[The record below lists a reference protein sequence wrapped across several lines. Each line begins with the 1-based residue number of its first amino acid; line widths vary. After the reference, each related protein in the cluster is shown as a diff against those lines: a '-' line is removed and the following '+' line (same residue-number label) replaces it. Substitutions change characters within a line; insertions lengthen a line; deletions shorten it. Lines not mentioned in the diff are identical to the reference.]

1 MGDQRITVTHYAI
14 LIGINAYP
22 DRPLQGC
29 VRDVQNIKTYLEG
42 VLNSIH
48 IQMFTATKSANPES
62 TNPTEDPILWP
73 TYHNVTSALEKATTL
88 AKAGDV
94 VYIHY
99 SGHGTRGT
107 PCSEFSN
114 KSTGDLALVLLNK
127 GKENDVRYLWGPRLA
142 LSLKAMVD
150 KGLVIT
156 LVLDCCFS
164 ASVYRRD
171 DPSVRFLPYD
181 AEIDS
186 EFLLDLERGT
196 EDGAGGLAS
205 REASMLPN
213 WLINPDGYAILVACG
228 PHEEALERKFDGQ
241 MHGVLSYFLL
251 RTLKECGGL
260 RKKHKDIYDHLHAN
274 FRNSAPQQN
283 PILYGNTSQGFFAHA
298 NSEITASTVP
308 IIEKQDGSLE
318 LQAGQAHGVSDG
330 DRFALCPLGS
340 AESNPGL
347 RGDLVIAKVT
357 QARALTSKLELLDTT
372 SIRVQTGWI
381 AKPLTRFSLHR
392 FPIRL
397 ASGIPHQG
405 EWLTAL
411 KERSLNVH
419 IDVDDQPFSFHVV
432 LNSNKEYEILD
443 ESDQRIINL
452 PTMPQEQSDVSHI
465 CEIIEH
471 LARFKLVRELA
482 DKVQNPFRASF
493 SVQIISRSGDIFS
506 PGHLV
511 EVEEDEEAKFMF
523 ELQFENKGNKNI
535 YVYVYDMG
543 TCWQIEN
550 ILRGSYEVVPSKNS
564 GQGFTRVLKK
574 KLKTMVPAEI
584 RKKGHRQCE
593 DIIKVFITSQPT
605 SFDLLELPKLG
616 ESVKRNATS
625 RARGEDGDSSEEW
638 AALNFPIRTSL
649 K

>member
-1 MGDQRITVTHYAI
+1 MGDQHITVTHYAI

-42 VLNSIH
+42 VSNSIH

-73 TYHNVTSALEKATTL
+73 TYHNATSALEKATTL

-107 PCSEFSN
+107 PCSEFSK

-171 DPSVRFLPYD
+171 DPSARFLLYD

-186 EFLLDLERGT
+186 EFLLDLEKGT

-241 MHGVLSYFLL
+241 MHGTLSYFLL

-260 RKKHKDIYDHLHAN
+260 RKKHKDIYDHLRAN

-283 PILYGNTSQGFFAHA
+283 PVLYGNTSQGFFANT

-308 IIEKQDGSLE
+308 IIEKQDGGLE
-318 LQAGQAHGVSDG
+318 LQAGRAHGVSDG
-330 DRFALCPLGS
+330 DRFALCLLGS
-340 AESNPGL
+340 AESNSGL

-381 AKPLTRFSLHR
+381 AKSLTRFSLHR

-411 KERSLNVH
+411 KGRSLNVC
-419 IDVDDQPFSFHVV
+419 IGVDDQPFSFHVV

-443 ESDQRIINL
+443 ESDQRIIL
-452 PTMPQEQSDVSHI
+452 PCRKNNRTPAI
-465 CEIIEH
+465 
-471 LARFKLVRELA
+471 FVR
-482 DKVQNPFRASF
+482 S
-493 SVQIISRSGDIFS
+493 
-506 PGHLV
+506 
-511 EVEEDEEAKFMF
+511 
-523 ELQFENKGNKNI
+523 
-535 YVYVYDMG
+535 
-543 TCWQIEN
+543 
-550 ILRGSYEVVPSKNS
+550 
-564 GQGFTRVLKK
+564 
-574 KLKTMVPAEI
+574 
-584 RKKGHRQCE
+584 
-593 DIIKVFITSQPT
+593 
-605 SFDLLELPKLG
+605 
-616 ESVKRNATS
+616 
-625 RARGEDGDSSEEW
+625 
-638 AALNFPIRTSL
+638 
-649 K
+649 

>member
-1 MGDQRITVTHYAI
+1 MGDQRITVTRYAI
-14 LIGINAYP
+14 LIGIDAYP

-29 VRDVQNIKTYLEG
+29 VRDVQTIKTYLEG
-42 VLNSIH
+42 VVGSVQLQI
-48 IQMFTATKSANPES
+48 FTATKSTNPES
-62 TNPTEDPILWP
+62 TNLSEDPILLP
-73 TYHNVTSALEKATTL
+73 TYHNVTSALEKTTTM

-99 SGHGTRGT
+99 SGHGTRGA
-107 PCSEFSN
+107 PSSEFSN
-114 KSTGDLALVLLNK
+114 KSTGDLALVLLND

-150 KGLVIT
+150 KGLVVT

-164 ASVYRRD
+164 ASLYRRD
-171 DPSVRFLPYD
+171 DPSVRSLLYSP
-181 AEIDS
+181 EIDS
-186 EFLLDLERGT
+186 KFPLDLEKGT

-205 REASMLPN
+205 RDASMLPN

-241 MHGVLSYFLL
+241 THGILSYFLH

-260 RKKHKDIYDHLHAN
+260 GKKHKNIYDHLRAN
-274 FRNSAPQQN
+274 FRDSAPQQN
-283 PILYGNTSQGFFAHA
+283 PVLYGNTSQGFFLHT
-298 NSEITASTVP
+298 NSEITIPTVP
-308 IIEKQDGSLE
+308 ITEKRDGSLE
-318 LQAGQAHGVSDG
+318 LQAGRAHGVSDG
-330 DRFALCPLGS
+330 DRFAMFPLGS
-340 AESNPGL
+340 AESNSGL
-347 RGDLVIAKVT
+347 RGDLVIAKVA

-381 AKPLTRFSLHR
+381 AKSLTRLSLHR

-397 ASGIPHQG
+397 ASDILHQD

-411 KERSLNVH
+411 KEQPLNVF
-419 IDVDDQPFSFHVV
+419 IDVDNQPFSFHVV

-452 PTMPQEQSDVSHI
+452 PTMPQAESDASHI
-465 CEIIEH
+465 CKIIEH

-482 DKVQNPFRASF
+482 DNVENPFRALF
-493 SVQIISRSGDIFS
+493 SVQIISRSGDIFG
-506 PGHLV
+506 PGRWI
-511 EVEEDEEAKFMF
+511 EVEEDKEAKFMF
-523 ELQFENKGNKNI
+523 ELQVENKGNKSI

-564 GQGFTRVLKK
+564 GQGFTGALKK
-574 KLKTMVPAEI
+574 KLKTMVPAEV
-584 RKKGHRQCE
+584 RERGYRQCE

-605 SFDLLELPKLG
+605 SFDSLELPKLG
-616 ESVKRNATS
+616 ESVKRSATS
-625 RARGEDGDSSEEW
+625 RAGREEGDSSEEW
-638 AALNFPIRTSL
+638 AALNFLIRTSA